1 MKDPTAAQEAL
12 DWLER
17 SAHEDPGLRRTAEKL
32 KVLRR

>member
-17 SAHEDPGLRRTAEKL
+17 SRHEDPGLRRTAEKL
-32 KVLRR
+32 KMLKR